1 MKMRSDKR
9 KNNEIRKI
17 KITPDYIKH
26 AEGSCLIEA
35 GNNRIVCTATFDDR
49 VPAFLKGTGEGWITA
64 EYGMLPRATE
74 IRTYRDETRQGGRVK
89 EIQRL
94 IGRTLRTVTD
104 LRAFGEATIKVDC
117 DVIQAD
123 GGTRTLSVTGGFI
136 VLVEAFKK
144 LRRQRT
150 IDYLPVKDYVAAVS
164 VGIVN
169 GEKLLD
175 LSYGEDFKAD
185 VDMNVCMTGEGK
197 IVEVQGTAEK
207 EPFSPEDLNKLI
219 SLADKGIKEIIEI
232 EKEIVGVIV

>member
-1 MKMRSDKR
+1 MRADKR

-17 KITPDYIKH
+17 KIMPDYIKH

-74 IRTYRDETRQGGRVK
+74 VRTYRDETREGGRVK

-104 LRAFGEATIKVDC
+104 LKAFGEATIKIDC

-123 GGTRTLSVTGGFI
+123 GGTRTLSVTGSFI

-144 LRRQRT
+144 LRRRRT
-150 IDYLPVKDYVAAVS
+150 IDYLPIKDYVAAVS

-175 LSYGEDFKAD
+175 LSYSEDFKAD

-197 IVEVQGTAEK
+197 IVEVQGTAERT
-207 EPFSPEDLNKLI
+207 PFPPEDLNSLV
-219 SLADKGIKEIIEI
+219 SLAHKGIKEIIEI
-232 EKEIVGVIV
+232 EKEIVGVIL